1 MLLTRKD
8 ATMTN
13 FDDNSVFDRELFSE
27 LTESPILP
35 FLIHMVPP
43 CKQGHDSNF
52 YLQINGKALWLWR
65 KAGGKSNTAFN
76 VLQVCLRKLGYEL
89 NGSCS
94 ERVGGQI
101 ATRVRHFLKQLE
113 IAKGRKRQRIK
124 AETWVN
130 IAIFPTEV
138 HLHPFHTLV
147 NHRSK
152 EAELTNIN
160 NQLRSIVEEQAAE
173 LYKKMDNA
181 LSENRKRR
189 DFTNAGERQ
198 QRPILSEVE

>member
-1 MLLTRKD
+1 
-8 ATMTN
+8 MTN

-35 FLIHMVPP
+35 FLIHMVPR

-52 YLQINGKALWLWR
+52 YLQINGKALRLWR

-76 VLQVCLRKLGYEL
+76 VVQVCLRKLGYEL

-101 ATRVRHFLKQLE
+101 ATRVRHLLKQLE

-138 HLHPFHTLV
+138 HLHPFHALA

-189 DFTNAGERQ
+189 DFTNVGERQ
-198 QRPILSEVE
+198 QRRMLSEVE